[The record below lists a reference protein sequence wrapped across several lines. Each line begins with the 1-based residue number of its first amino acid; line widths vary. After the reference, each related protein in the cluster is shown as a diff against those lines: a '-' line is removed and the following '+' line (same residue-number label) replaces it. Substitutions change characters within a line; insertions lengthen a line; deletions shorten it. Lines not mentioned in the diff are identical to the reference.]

1 MVVTAPP
8 LITTE
13 PALSVVTLVNGADPP
28 TIPPNVVAPA
38 VFTVKPK
45 APLTVLA
52 KLIAPLPLLA
62 RVVLAPKVTAP
73 V

>member
-8 LITTE
+8 LIATE
-13 PALSVVTLVNGADPP
+13 PALSVVTLVNAVVPP
-28 TIPPNVVAPA
+28 TIPPKVVAPA
-38 VFTVKPK
+38 VFAVKLK

-52 KLIAPLPLLA
+52 KLIAPLLLLA